1 MHFWVCR
8 SLENFESLNN
18 RANMAGRKRKILT
31 LQERV
36 KVVDRLEKGESA
48 RMIATSLAVG
58 KTQIQAIASDKVEIK
73 RRWQEGENGKRKYG
87 KQRKCGYPDL
97 DDAVWSWFCEARS
110 RNIPMSGRL
119 IQEKAAVLATAIGHD
134 DFTASNGWLDRW
146 KTRHNVRCSVLN
158 GESADVPE
166 GAVADWSVRLPAI
179 CDGYAAKDIFNAD
192 ETGLFYRALPARSMV
207 AKGDTCKGGKVSKD
221 RITVLLAVS
230 ATGEKLRPLV
240 IGHAKKPRC
249 FCGFEVASLGVEYTF
264 NKKAWMTSILFN
276 GWLTR
281 LNNKMQFEQRHI
293 MMFVD
298 NCSAHPDIQLSHVKL
313 VFLPPNTTS
322 RLQPCDAG
330 IIQAVKMQYRKQLL
344 RHVLRK
350 MENDETGT
358 ASALS
363 KSVTVLDAIMWLKV
377 AWDALKAS
385 THTKCFIKCGFDVPS
400 DGRVLKHAAI
410 DTDLFP
416 ENTI

>member
-146 KTRHNVRCSVLN
+146 KTRHNVRCSELFL
-158 GESADVPE
+158 
-166 GAVADWSVRLPAI
+166 VA
-179 CDGYAAKDIFNAD
+179 
-192 ETGLFYRALPARSMV
+192 
-207 AKGDTCKGGKVSKD
+207 
-221 RITVLLAVS
+221 
-230 ATGEKLRPLV
+230 
-240 IGHAKKPRC
+240 
-249 FCGFEVASLGVEYTF
+249 
-264 NKKAWMTSILFN
+264 
-276 GWLTR
+276 
-281 LNNKMQFEQRHI
+281 
-293 MMFVD
+293 
-298 NCSAHPDIQLSHVKL
+298 
-313 VFLPPNTTS
+313 
-322 RLQPCDAG
+322 
-330 IIQAVKMQYRKQLL
+330 
-344 RHVLRK
+344 
-350 MENDETGT
+350 
-358 ASALS
+358 
-363 KSVTVLDAIMWLKV
+363 
-377 AWDALKAS
+377 
-385 THTKCFIKCGFDVPS
+385 
-400 DGRVLKHAAI
+400 
-410 DTDLFP
+410 
-416 ENTI
+416 

>member
-192 ETGLFYRALPARSMV
+192 ETGLFYRLYRLDRWWRRV
-207 AKGDTCKGGKVSKD
+207 TRVREAKC
-221 RITVLLAVS
+221 R
-230 ATGEKLRPLV
+230 R
-240 IGHAKKPRC
+240 
-249 FCGFEVASLGVEYTF
+249 
-264 NKKAWMTSILFN
+264 
-276 GWLTR
+276 
-281 LNNKMQFEQRHI
+281 
-293 MMFVD
+293 
-298 NCSAHPDIQLSHVKL
+298 
-313 VFLPPNTTS
+313 
-322 RLQPCDAG
+322 
-330 IIQAVKMQYRKQLL
+330 
-344 RHVLRK
+344 
-350 MENDETGT
+350 T
-358 ASALS
+358 ASPCCWLS
-363 KSVTVLDAIMWLKV
+363 VRQ
-377 AWDALKAS
+377 
-385 THTKCFIKCGFDVPS
+385 
-400 DGRVLKHAAI
+400 GRS
-410 DTDLFP
+410 
-416 ENTI
+416 

>member
-1 MHFWVCR
+1 
-8 SLENFESLNN
+8 
-18 RANMAGRKRKILT
+18 
-31 LQERV
+31 
-36 KVVDRLEKGESA
+36 
-48 RMIATSLAVG
+48 
-58 KTQIQAIASDKVEIK
+58 
-73 RRWQEGENGKRKYG
+73 
-87 KQRKCGYPDL
+87 
-97 DDAVWSWFCEARS
+97 
-110 RNIPMSGRL
+110 
-119 IQEKAAVLATAIGHD
+119 
-134 DFTASNGWLDRW
+134 
-146 KTRHNVRCSVLN
+146 
-158 GESADVPE
+158 
-166 GAVADWSVRLPAI
+166 
-179 CDGYAAKDIFNAD
+179 
-192 ETGLFYRALPARSMV
+192 
-207 AKGDTCKGGKVSKD
+207 
-221 RITVLLAVS
+221 
-230 ATGEKLRPLV
+230 
-240 IGHAKKPRC
+240 
-249 FCGFEVASLGVEYTF
+249 
-264 NKKAWMTSILFN
+264 
-276 GWLTR
+276 
-281 LNNKMQFEQRHI
+281 MQFEQRHI

-385 THTKCFIKCGFDVPS
+385 TVTKCFIKCGFDVPS

>member
-158 GESADVPE
+158 GESADVH
-166 GAVADWSVRLPAI
+166 
-179 CDGYAAKDIFNAD
+179 N
-192 ETGLFYRALPARSMV
+192 
-207 AKGDTCKGGKVSKD
+207 
-221 RITVLLAVS
+221 
-230 ATGEKLRPLV
+230 
-240 IGHAKKPRC
+240 
-249 FCGFEVASLGVEYTF
+249 SLCSIYIVE
-264 NKKAWMTSILFN
+264 
-276 GWLTR
+276 
-281 LNNKMQFEQRHI
+281 
-293 MMFVD
+293 
-298 NCSAHPDIQLSHVKL
+298 
-313 VFLPPNTTS
+313 
-322 RLQPCDAG
+322 
-330 IIQAVKMQYRKQLL
+330 
-344 RHVLRK
+344 
-350 MENDETGT
+350 
-358 ASALS
+358 
-363 KSVTVLDAIMWLKV
+363 
-377 AWDALKAS
+377 
-385 THTKCFIKCGFDVPS
+385 
-400 DGRVLKHAAI
+400 
-410 DTDLFP
+410 
-416 ENTI
+416 

>member
-58 KTQIQAIASDKVEIK
+58 KTQIQAIATDKVEIK

-146 KTRHNVRCSVLN
+146 KTRRNALQCIAHFTHIHTHVFRTCYAVLSQTPHERPPRFYDHPNVILRVVVKEGFYCSSN
-158 GESADVPE
+158 QE
-166 GAVADWSVRLPAI
+166 RHFFCI
-179 CDGYAAKDIFNAD
+179 
-192 ETGLFYRALPARSMV
+192 
-207 AKGDTCKGGKVSKD
+207 
-221 RITVLLAVS
+221 
-230 ATGEKLRPLV
+230 ATSYK
-240 IGHAKKPRC
+240 
-249 FCGFEVASLGVEYTF
+249 
-264 NKKAWMTSILFN
+264 
-276 GWLTR
+276 
-281 LNNKMQFEQRHI
+281 
-293 MMFVD
+293 
-298 NCSAHPDIQLSHVKL
+298 
-313 VFLPPNTTS
+313 
-322 RLQPCDAG
+322 
-330 IIQAVKMQYRKQLL
+330 
-344 RHVLRK
+344 
-350 MENDETGT
+350 
-358 ASALS
+358 
-363 KSVTVLDAIMWLKV
+363 
-377 AWDALKAS
+377 
-385 THTKCFIKCGFDVPS
+385 
-400 DGRVLKHAAI
+400 
-410 DTDLFP
+410 
-416 ENTI
+416 